1 MVSSR
6 PSQLDH
12 IPLAQ
17 ELTDENNTKK
27 TVYFP
32 PFYCLAQFYWAQQ
45 RMPKL
50 MSISALEILFLSP
63 FLSCLSRLMAP
74 GTSIGPHHAIMVMVV
89 LGSSGGIMIHLRS
102 GTENLDKPLSG
113 ISATT
118 KAH

>member
-1 MVSSR
+1 MKTI
-6 PSQLDH
+6 Q
-12 IPLAQ
+12 
-17 ELTDENNTKK
+17 K